1 MSDIPATSHQNNQ
14 VDEDPAITQL
24 RNELPPILSIRQ
36 VAELMSC
43 SVDDVRS
50 KIHSGGL
57 VARRWGQQFR
67 VLRED
72 LLDVLAGPTG
82 PQPPDPG

>member
-1 MSDIPATSHQNNQ
+1 VSDSPTTPDQTSRL
-14 VDEDPAITQL
+14 DEDPAITQL
-24 RNELPPILSIRQ
+24 RKELPPILSIRQ

-43 SVDDVRS
+43 SVDDVRG
-50 KIHSGGL
+50 KIHSGEL

-72 LLDVLAGPTG
+72 LLEVLARPN
-82 PQPPDPG
+82 

>member
-1 MSDIPATSHQNNQ
+1 MSDIPPTSQQNNQ
-14 VDEDPAITQL
+14 VEEDPAITQL
-24 RNELPPILSIRQ
+24 RKELPPILSIRQ

-43 SVDDVRS
+43 SVDDVRG
-50 KIHSGGL
+50 KIHSGEL

-72 LLDVLAGPTG
+72 LLDLLSRPS
-82 PQPPDPG
+82 